1 MPCEITLY
9 HCPEDRAAIARL
21 SNNANAQQARDSG
34 FSENVKPWKGVCK
47 NEYHYIARDTKT
59 GIICGWLS
67 IILKTFKRTKYVYI
81 VEISTRRIRNDLYGG
96 VGQRLH
102 NKMVEDAIQFGAKF
116 VYLFPLNGVV
126 RELYMRPQWGYT
138 ELRSDVKHLFK
149 PLVRDFDI
157 PNEFLD
163 TLAEPDIIEAAI
175 AIAKRDKALLRLIKE
190 LTPIIRANPEYL
202 RRLEEEIDIMEV
214 NELSDSDKRGE
225 LRSFLSNILK
235 N

>member
-21 SNNANAQQARDSG
+21 SNNANAQQARNSG

-102 NKMVEDAIQFGAKF
+102 NKMVEDAIHFGAKF

-138 ELRSDVKHLFK
+138 ELRPDVKHLFK
-149 PLVRDFDI
+149 PLVRDFDM

-202 RRLEEEIDIMEV
+202 HKLEEEIDIMEV